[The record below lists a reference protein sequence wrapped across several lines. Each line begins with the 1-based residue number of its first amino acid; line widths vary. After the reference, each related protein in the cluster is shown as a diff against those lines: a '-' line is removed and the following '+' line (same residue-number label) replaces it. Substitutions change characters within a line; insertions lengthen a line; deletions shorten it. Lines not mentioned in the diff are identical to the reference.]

1 MTVARVLDTKGYSAI
16 TVPSSFGKAPRL
28 EWLALRDLV
37 IDPDY
42 QRDITSVGRSNVR
55 RIAANFNWAMFT
67 TVMVSSVGGNK
78 YAIVDGQHRCTA
90 AALCGVDRVP
100 CAIVDAAPGEQARAF
115 RAINGNVT
123 RMHTLHLHH
132 AAVAAGEPV
141 AVRIAEACRRAGV
154 TIMRSPVPVEDIK
167 PGQTNVVLTIGKAL
181 QRFGDKVVELALR
194 TIVATGDGNTGM
206 LSRIVIW
213 GTAEVLNDH
222 PEWHADE
229 AALRRA
235 FDTVDLDELQRRATA
250 AAARL
255 RGTSAT
261 DQFEGLLVEALMASL
276 GKGSKRA

>member
-1 MTVARVLDTKGYSAI
+1 MIRALDTTGYAAI
-16 TVPSSFGKAPRL
+16 GVPSSFGKPPRL
-28 EWLALRDLV
+28 EWLPLSDLV

-42 QRDITSVGRSNVR
+42 QREITSVGRSNIR
-55 RIAANFNWAMFT
+55 RIAAAFNWSMFT
-67 TVMVSSVGGNK
+67 TVMVSSVGSNK

-100 CAIVDAAPGEQARAF
+100 CAIIEAAPGEQAKAF

-123 RMHTLHLHH
+123 RMHTLSLFH
-132 AAVAAGEPV
+132 AAVAAGEPD
-141 AVRIAEACRRAGV
+141 ALRIAEICRSAGV
-154 TIMRSPVPVEDIK
+154 TVMRSPTPAAEMK
-167 PGQTNVVLTIGKAL
+167 PGQTNVVLAIGKAL
-181 QRFGDKVVELALR
+181 QRFGDKVTELALR
-194 TIVATGDGNTGM
+194 TVIATGDGNAGM
-206 LSRIVIW
+206 LSRTIIW
-213 GTAEVLNDH
+213 GIAEVLADH

-235 FDTVDLDELQRRATA
+235 FDGIDLDDMLRRASA

-261 DQFEGLLVEALMASL
+261 DQFEGLLVEALTNSL